1 MSSDQ
6 KPTDSSTAER
16 TRQHRRRS
24 IAIALGLVFMVLLFY
39 VLTIAKLGGHV
50 FDRPADLTGKPIG
63 APPAPATP

>member
-1 MSSDQ
+1 MD
-6 KPTDSSTAER
+6 AA
-16 TRQHRRRS
+16 RQHRRRS

-63 APPAPATP
+63 GATAPATP